1 MVERLGLYEPQP
13 GSWTY
18 EPKHAHWMVLRERR
32 SLVLKEATAWAIA
45 PGLPPLDLIDAY
57 RRSGGDLWQTALEA
71 WRYAVAD

>member
-1 MVERLGLYEPQP
+1 
-13 GSWTY
+13 
-18 EPKHAHWMVLRERR
+18 MVLRERR